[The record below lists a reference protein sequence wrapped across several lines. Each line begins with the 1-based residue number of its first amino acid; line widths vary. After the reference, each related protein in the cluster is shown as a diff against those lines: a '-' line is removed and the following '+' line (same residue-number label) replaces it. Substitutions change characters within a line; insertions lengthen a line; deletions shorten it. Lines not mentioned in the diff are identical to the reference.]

1 MKVTLLLIL
10 IAVIGYALGAL
21 NSAVL
26 LSRFVF
32 HKDLTKQGNH
42 RATYANFVKVNGGN
56 WGYACIAVD
65 VLKGAIAVLAGGL
78 LMLPVGDNYVTVGKL
93 FAGFCMTLG
102 NVYPIHHQFRG
113 NKGVVACMTA
123 MWLADW
129 RVGLVATA
137 AFVIVVAF
145 SQYVSLAGMAAP
157 VLGAVAAWLCV
168 PKEELKGI
176 AGTLVLLMALA
187 VIWRHRGNIVKI
199 LNKKEP
205 RVNWGSRGPADRRG
219 RGDRF

>member
-1 MKVTLLLIL
+1 MIPLLLIL
-10 IAVIGYALGAL
+10 IAVLSYALGAL

-32 HKDLTKQGNH
+32 HKDLTKQGNG
-42 RATYANFVKVNGGN
+42 RPTYANFVRVNGSN

-65 VLKGAIAVLAGGL
+65 VLKGVIAVLAGGL
-78 LMLPVGDNYVTVGKL
+78 LMLIVGENYVVVGKL
-93 FAGFCMTLG
+93 FAGFCLVLG
-102 NVYPIHHQFRG
+102 NIYPVHHQLRG

-137 AFVIVVAF
+137 VFVIVVAF

-157 VLGAVAAWLCV
+157 VLGAVTAWLCV
-168 PKEELKGI
+168 PKEEMKGL
-176 AGTLVLLMALA
+176 AGTLVLLMA
-187 VIWRHRGNIVKI
+187 VSIIWRHRGNIVRI
-199 LNKKEP
+199 LNKREP
-205 RVNWGSRGPADRRG
+205 RVKWGSRPQAERRV
-219 RGDRF
+219 RDNRF